1 MVKHITQ
8 KEFEDE
14 VLNEKKVVLVDFF
27 ATWCGPCQMLAPV
40 IEKISEEDASLKAV
54 KVDIDND
61 YELAVNYKI
70 EVVPTLLLFKDGKV
84 AKKSEGFLD
93 INELKEFVKID

>member
-8 KEFEDE
+8 KEFEAE

-40 IEKISEEDASLKAV
+40 IEKVAEEDNSLKVV

-61 YELAVNYKI
+61 YDLAVKYKI
-70 EVVPTLLLFKDGKV
+70 EVVPTLLLFKDGKI

-93 INELKEFVKID
+93 INELKEFVKIN